1 MANVTSSNLVPL
13 CILRILEKYSAPQT
27 PITQE
32 ELGELLIQDYG
43 ISCERKALGR
53 TLNRMRDELGLDIP
67 TSGKGCWLESRLFG
81 DEDLQLIIDTIL
93 SSSSIG
99 EEKKNSLFD
108 KLCSLSSI
116 NFKYQMEQRRREQL
130 KKQARIRFWQRS
142 EGDEPSAVMGKI
154 YEAILTKRMLSFNYS
169 LDGNRHLSMCRI
181 VSPQSLTL
189 RENACV
195 LSALDESSTH
205 LEEFRLRDISNI
217 RVVDIPARVFCED
230 SGPESNAS

>member
-1 MANVTSSNLVPL
+1 MANVTSSNLIPL

-67 TSGKGCWLESRLFG
+67 TSGKGCWLNSRLF
-81 DEDLQLIIDTIL
+81 DEDELQLLVDTVF
-93 SSSSIG
+93 SSSTIG

-116 NFKYQMEQRRREQL
+116 NFKYQMAQRRREQI
-130 KKQARIRFWQRS
+130 KKQARLRLWQRS
-142 EGDEPSAVMGKI
+142 ESDEPSDVIGKI
-154 YEAILTKRMLSFNYS
+154 YEAIRTKQKISISCYNDGSNRLS
-169 LDGNRHLSMCRI
+169 LCRI
-181 VSPQSLTL
+181 VSPRSLTIQ
-189 RENACV
+189 ENGCV
-195 LSALDESSTH
+195 LTTSDESGKIR
-205 LEEFRLRDISNI
+205 EEFHLRDLSNI
-217 RVVDIPARVFCED
+217 RVVIIPSRAFTED
-230 SGPESNAS
+230 SRLQSNAS

>member
-1 MANVTSSNLVPL
+1 MANVTSSNLIPL

-32 ELGELLIQDYG
+32 ELGELLVRDFG
-43 ISCERKALGR
+43 VSCERKALGR

-67 TSGKGCWLESRLFG
+67 TSGKGCWLNSRLF
-81 DEDLQLIIDTIL
+81 DEEELQLLVDTVF

-99 EEKKNSLFD
+99 DEKKNSLFE
-108 KLCSLSSI
+108 KLCSLSNI

-154 YEAILTKRMLSFNYS
+154 YEAMSTKRMLSFNCS

-181 VSPQSLTL
+181 VSPQSLTI

-195 LSALDESSTH
+195 LSALDESGTL
-205 LEEFRLRDISNI
+205 LEEFRLRDISNV
-217 RVVDIPARVFCED
+217 RVVDIPARAFTGD
-230 SGPESNAS
+230 SGLQSDAS